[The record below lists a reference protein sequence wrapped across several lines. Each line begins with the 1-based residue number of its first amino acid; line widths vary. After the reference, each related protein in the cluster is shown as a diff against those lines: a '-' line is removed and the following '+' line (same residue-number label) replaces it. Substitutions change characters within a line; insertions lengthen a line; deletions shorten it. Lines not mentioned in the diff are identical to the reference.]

1 MPDIDTSTKTLL
13 ERIRQAVERQRQ
25 AREAAAK
32 VGEEIQ
38 KQKEQPPQPKQ

>member
-25 AREAAAK
+25 TREAASKA
-32 VGEEIQ
+32 GEEIQ
-38 KQKEQPPQPKQ
+38 KQKEQPPQPQQ